1 MSDFFS
7 ILTNGVRDGDH
18 KLVVKTV
25 KEALSKGISAIDI
38 LDKGLVPGMR
48 ALGDLARDGTI
59 YLPEILICIRAM
71 NMGVEELK
79 PLLAGTNISKRGT
92 IVIGTASGDIH
103 DIGKNLVKLMLSS
116 NGFEVVDLGVDVS
129 ADTFVSAAQEHKAHI
144 VAVSA
149 LLTTT
154 ITSFPDIVGGLQKA
168 GLKNKVRVMVGG
180 APVTR
185 TYADQ
190 IGAEGFAE
198 DCVSAVDE
206 AARLMAL

>member
-154 ITSFPDIVGGLQKA
+154 ITSFPAIVGGLQKA